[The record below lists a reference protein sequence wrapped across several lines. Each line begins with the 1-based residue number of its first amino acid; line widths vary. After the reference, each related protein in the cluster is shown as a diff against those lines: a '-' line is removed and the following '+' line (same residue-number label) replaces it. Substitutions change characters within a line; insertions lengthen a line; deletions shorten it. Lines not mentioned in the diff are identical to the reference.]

1 MTKWKLVPVEPT
13 EEMFAAIQDASFVAW
28 DAVVASE
35 FNDDLPTYP
44 PTYIQQQAWK
54 AALDAA
60 PEAPSAEPCP
70 YVRSSSEGTHRCALA
85 EQPTDHRELM
95 RLEDERSNLLNV
107 MQQALDTLTKFHCS
121 TGWGDDCLRA
131 VNALRAAL
139 GEGNDRPRTA

>member
-1 MTKWKLVPVEPT
+1 MI
-13 EEMFAAIQDASFVAW
+13 AAIQDASFAAW

-70 YVRSSSEGTHRCALA
+70 YVRSSSEGTHWCALA
-85 EQPTDHRELM
+85 EQPTDHREVM
-95 RLEDERSNLLNV
+95 KLEHQRNNLLII
-107 MQQALDTLTKFHCS
+107 MQQALDALEQSRPLTS
-121 TGWGDDCLRA
+121 EDDFVLLVRQHQQAIKIGRA
-131 VNALRAAL
+131 HV
-139 GEGNDRPRTA
+139 